1 MQKYLQ
7 VFKTKMKD
15 ALEYRFDLFFGAF
28 SQLVSLAAVLILWT
42 AVYREAPVFG
52 GFTYA
57 EMVAYFLV
65 ARAVQGLL
73 WVGLPT
79 EMEKEIKDGL
89 LSRYLLMP
97 ISYLG
102 YWLAGEMAE
111 KVVGVAVTLLF
122 FGTLAFFL
130 RDRFTFQTD
139 PLLLLLFALS
149 VAMAFFINF
158 FLTFT
163 VGLSAFWISE
173 IWSVSFTKDM
183 LHEFLSGGVFPLA
196 LLTPALAK
204 AALLL
209 PFAYCV
215 YFPVQ
220 LYLGHLSGA
229 EIWAGFGMQAF
240 WVIVAAWLARAVWGI
255 GLKRYEAVGA

>member
-1 MQKYLQ
+1 MEKYLQ
-7 VFKTKMKD
+7 VFKTKLKD
-15 ALEYRFDLFFGAF
+15 ALEYRFDLLFGAF
-28 SQLVSLAAVLILWT
+28 TQLVSLAAVLILWT
-42 AVYREAPVFG
+42 AVYRQAPVLG
-52 GFTYA
+52 GFTYP

-102 YWLAGEMAE
+102 YWLWGEMAE
-111 KVVGVAVTLLF
+111 KLVGVGVTLLF
-122 FGTLAFFL
+122 FGLLAFLL
-130 RDRFTFQTD
+130 RHRFAFQTD

-149 VAMAFFINF
+149 VALAFFINF

-196 LLTPALAK
+196 LLPPLLAK
-204 AALLL
+204 GAMAL

-215 YFPVQ
+215 YFPVEI
-220 LYLGHLSGA
+220 YLGRLGPSQLLR
-229 EIWAGFGMQAF
+229 GFGMQVL
-240 WVIVAAWLARAVWGI
+240 WVPLRACLAGLAWRV
-255 GLKRYEAVGA
+255 GLRKYEAVGA